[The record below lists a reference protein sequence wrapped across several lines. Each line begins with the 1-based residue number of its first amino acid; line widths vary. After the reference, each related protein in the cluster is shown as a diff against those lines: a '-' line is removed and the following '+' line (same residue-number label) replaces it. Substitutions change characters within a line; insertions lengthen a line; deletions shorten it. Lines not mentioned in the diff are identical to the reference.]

1 MSIKKLTTLAGVAV
15 MAFFISLGGRP
26 VWATDFFVDTAG
38 NDGNDCLSVG
48 SPCLTITG
56 AIGKVASGDTIN
68 VAAGTYAERLTI
80 NISVDL
86 RGAQSGVDPTPAG
99 ARTTP
104 AADSIITE
112 AGLSTPNPDLLIEIP
127 SGTTDVTIDGFTLNG
142 DLTNTTADTSIVR
155 AFDDDLTVSNNIMNG
170 RVGVLYNSAATNA
183 DGVTIAQN
191 LMTVNK
197 NGVVMFADPSTNL
210 EISGN
215 TFLPGANLL
224 GDPAAIQMTAVD
236 DGVISDNI
244 ATGFVGGRGLGG
256 SNLDNLDIFENSF
269 TGGKDSISIFGDST
283 FIDIDGNELSDNTRH
298 GINIKGADITIT
310 GNDII
315 NNGDRGV
322 SIDRN
327 VIDTERVTVSCNN
340 IVDNVNF
347 GVRTANASDTIIA
360 ENNWWGMSD
369 GPSGVGPGSGDA
381 VSAGVD
387 FDPFLVAPVGE
398 VCPPPPDEDGDGV
411 DDGNDNCPGSVQD
424 DITLRPNRYAQND
437 FGTLAFEVGPNEDQS
452 IVYDMALTGGCTCA
466 QMVEALGRGLGH
478 LKRGCSGG
486 LMKKFTGV
494 RARPDRKAKIGRRR

>member
-1 MSIKKLTTLAGVAV
+1 MTKKLIIRAVASII
-15 MAFFISLGGRP
+15 AAFISLGG
-26 VWATDFFVDTAG
+26 VSAQAATSVVDDDGTFDAGTDGCDGADATFTSIQAAITA
-38 NDGNDCLSVG
+38 
-48 SPCLTITG
+48 
-56 AIGKVASGDTIN
+56 ASAGDTIL
-68 VAAGTYAERLTI
+68 VCPGTYPERLTI
-80 NISVDL
+80 SKSLDL
-86 RGAQSGVDPTPAG
+86 RGAQFGVDPTGGRAG
-99 ARTTP
+99 AE
-104 AADSIITE
+104 SFITVV
-112 AGLSTPNPDLLIEIP
+112 GTGTPNPDILIKIP
-127 SGTTDVTIDGFTLNG
+127 ALTTDVTIDGFTLIG
-142 DLTNTTADTSIVR
+142 APLTGTADTSIVR
-155 AFDDDLTVSNNIMNG
+155 AFDDNITITNNIMDG
-170 RVGVLYNSAATNA
+170 KVGVLYNSAATNV

-191 LMTVNK
+191 LITVNK
-197 NGVVMFADPSTNL
+197 NGVVMFANPSTNL

-236 DGVISDNI
+236 GGVISDNI

-256 SNLDNLDIFENSF
+256 SNLDNLDIFDNSF

-466 QMVEALGRGLGH
+466 QIVEALGRGLGH